1 MRLNIVIIIDLE
13 HYVIIRT
20 FDVIPITIYMIQMPH
35 HLIMSKFHKK
45 IGVLLIINGEPS
57 GETR

>member
-35 HLIMSKFHKK
+35 HLIMSKFHTK
-45 IGVLLIINGEPS
+45 ICVLLIINGEPS